1 MSSSKQV
8 TGISGKTL
16 YLRLLS
22 YVRPYWKQFALGIVF
37 IIILALTEPL
47 IPMMLKPLLDGTF
60 VDKDP
65 SYLFWSPIV
74 LMLLFL
80 VRGSSN
86 LVSQSAFAWVSG
98 KLVLDL
104 RKLMFDRL
112 LVLPTAY
119 YDSQVTGNIV
129 SMVTF
134 NVNQVTAA
142 ATKVLMVLIRDSV
155 TVLGLL
161 AYMLYLNWKLSLL
174 VFLLLPIIV
183 IVVHFLAK
191 RLRKL
196 SRELQSN
203 MGELTHV
210 LEETVKGQK
219 LVKVFGAER
228 QEQARFRDT
237 ANWVRR
243 LNFKQKVADA
253 VSMPVVEGIAATMIA
268 LLIYVGTGQTGQEP
282 LTVGEFVSF
291 LAAMGLLFPPIKR
304 LTGINQP
311 LQRGLAA
318 AETIFGLL
326 DESPEL
332 DEGSEVL
339 GRVSGNLAFQNVSF
353 TYPRGEARALNEI
366 SFKVSP
372 GETVALVGQ
381 SGSGKTTIA
390 ALIPRFYEVDE
401 GAVLVDGHDT
411 KEVTR
416 RSLRDNI
423 SYVGQDSILFND
435 TVAANIA
442 YGMKRVPDEGE
453 LRRVASDAH
462 ALEFIECLPDGFS
475 TMVGEDGVRLSG
487 GQRQRIAIA
496 RALLKDA
503 PILILDEATSA
514 LDTASEQHVQEALKN
529 LTENRSTIVIAHR
542 LSTVEHADCILVL
555 KQGTIIEQGTHAG
568 LIAKGGEYA
577 TLYKNQ
583 FSNTSEEQ

>member
-1 MSSSKQV
+1 MSSGSSNKEF
-8 TGISGKTL
+8 GSKTL
-16 YLRLLS
+16 YLRLLAH
-22 YVRPYWKQFALGIVF
+22 VRPYWKQFSIGILF
-37 IIILALTEPL
+37 IVILALTEPL
-47 IPMMLKPLLDGTF
+47 IPMLLKPLLDGTF

-74 LMLLFL
+74 LILLFL

-86 LVSQSAFAWVSG
+86 LISQSAFAWVSG

-104 RKLMFDRL
+104 RRLMFDRL
-112 LVLPTAY
+112 LVLPTTY
-119 YDSQVTGNIV
+119 FDTHVTGNIV
-129 SMVTF
+129 SLITF
-134 NVNQVTAA
+134 NVTQVTSA
-142 ATKVLMVLIRDSV
+142 ATKVLMVLVRDSV

-174 VFLLLPIIV
+174 VFLLLPVIV
-183 IVVHFLAK
+183 IVVNVLAK
-191 RLRKL
+191 RLRRL

-210 LEETVKGQK
+210 LEETVKGHK
-219 LVKVFGAER
+219 LVKVFGAES
-228 QEQARFRDT
+228 QEQARFWDT

-291 LAAMGLLFPPIKR
+291 LAALGLLFPPIKR

-311 LQRGLAA
+311 LQRGIAA

-326 DESPEL
+326 DEAPEL
-332 DEGSEVL
+332 DEGSVAL
-339 GRVSGNLAFQNVSF
+339 GRVSGKLAFRNVNF
-353 TYPRGEARALNEI
+353 TYPLGEERALKDV
-366 SFKVSP
+366 SFDISP
-372 GETVALVGQ
+372 GETVALVGP

-390 ALIPRFYEVDE
+390 ALIPRFYEAEE
-401 GAVLVDGHDT
+401 GAILVDDQDIE
-411 KEVTR
+411 EVTR

-423 SYVGQDSILFND
+423 SYVGQESILFND

-442 YGMKRVPDEGE
+442 YGMDRLPEGAE
-453 LRRVASDAH
+453 LRRVAEAAH
-462 ALEFIECLPDGFS
+462 ALEFIERLPDGFD

-487 GQRQRIAIA
+487 GQKQRIAIA

-503 PILILDEATSA
+503 PILILDEATSS
-514 LDTASEQHVQEALKN
+514 LDTASERHVQEALKN

-555 KQGTIIEQGTHAG
+555 KQGRIIEQGTHAD
-568 LIAKGGEYA
+568 LVDQGGEYSK
-577 TLYKNQ
+577 LYKNQ
-583 FSNTSEEQ
+583 FSNESE

>member
-1 MSSSKQV
+1 MSSGSSNKEF
-8 TGISGKTL
+8 GSKTL
-16 YLRLLS
+16 YLRLLAH
-22 YVRPYWKQFALGIVF
+22 VRPYWKQFSIGILF
-37 IIILALTEPL
+37 IVILALTEPL
-47 IPMMLKPLLDGTF
+47 IPMLLKPLLDGTF

-74 LMLLFL
+74 LILLFL

-86 LVSQSAFAWVSG
+86 LISQSAFAWVSG

-104 RKLMFDRL
+104 RRLMFDRL
-112 LVLPTAY
+112 LVLPTTY
-119 YDSQVTGNIV
+119 FDTHVTGNIV
-129 SMVTF
+129 SLITF
-134 NVNQVTAA
+134 NVTQVTSA
-142 ATKVLMVLIRDSV
+142 ATKVLMVLVRDSV

-174 VFLLLPIIV
+174 VFLLLPV
-183 IVVHFLAK
+183 IVVVVNVLAK
-191 RLRKL
+191 RLRRL

-210 LEETVKGQK
+210 LEETVKGHK
-219 LVKVFGAER
+219 LVKVFGAES
-228 QEQARFRDT
+228 QEQARFWDT

-291 LAAMGLLFPPIKR
+291 LAALGLLFPPIKR

-311 LQRGLAA
+311 LQRGIAA

-326 DESPEL
+326 DEAPEL
-332 DEGSEVL
+332 DEGSVAL
-339 GRVSGNLAFQNVSF
+339 GRVSGKLAFRNVNF
-353 TYPRGEARALNEI
+353 TYPLGEERALKDV
-366 SFKVSP
+366 SFDISP
-372 GETVALVGQ
+372 GETVALVGP

-390 ALIPRFYEVDE
+390 ALIPRFYEAEE
-401 GAVLVDGHDT
+401 GAILVDDQDIE
-411 KEVTR
+411 EVTR

-423 SYVGQDSILFND
+423 SYVGQESILFND

-442 YGMKRVPDEGE
+442 YGMDRLPEGSE
-453 LRRVASDAH
+453 LRRVAEAAH
-462 ALEFIECLPDGFS
+462 ALEFIERLPDGFD

-487 GQRQRIAIA
+487 GQKQRIAIA

-503 PILILDEATSA
+503 PILILDEATSS
-514 LDTASEQHVQEALKN
+514 LDTASERHVQEALKN

-555 KQGTIIEQGTHAG
+555 KQGRIIEQGTHAD
-568 LIAKGGEYA
+568 LVDQGGEYSK
-577 TLYKNQ
+577 LYKNQ
-583 FSNTSEEQ
+583 FSNESE